1 MPHLPTPLS
10 ALPLQRNLRIAL
22 SNAGYTTV
30 EDLIKISP
38 EDLSTELGIN
48 ILQAEHTIQQTKQWL
63 SNAATDGPPSTL
75 SQHSQA
81 QIQSS
86 TAADLLSTS
95 DLPHFST
102 FSSSL
107 DALISQFNSSTDVL
121 PLSKRGEEFNQN
133 GSIVPGMSMEISG
146 PPGGGKSSIALAI
159 AMSARLSSGNFADSV
174 QPHDQSEKGEV
185 LLIDTEG
192 SMTSERLFKAAQRV
206 HGDTNTLKSFLKG
219 FHLVRIFSQAQMIA
233 FIYSLSDWLESHPTV
248 NLVVIDTL
256 SFHFRQPG
264 LDLATRRKIMEL
276 CKQTINHATALR
288 RCAVVVCN
296 QLATKLFTA
305 ESKPASFETSDRAV
319 LMPQLGDWWT
329 TNKTL
334 RLVVFRG
341 GSGDELRY
349 VYASMSGSNK
359 NIPWAAFDISK
370 DGLPCDVPELTYQSC
385 SQAPMSS

>member
-1 MPHLPTPLS
+1 MPHLPTSLS

-22 SNAGYTTV
+22 TNAGYTTV
-30 EDLIKISP
+30 EDLTKISP

-48 ILQAEHTIQQTKQWL
+48 ILQAEHTIQQAKQWL
-63 SNAATDGPPSTL
+63 S
-75 SQHSQA
+75 

-95 DLPHFST
+95 ALPHFST

-133 GSIVPGMSMEISG
+133 GSIVPGMSIEISG

-159 AMSARLSSGNFADSV
+159 AMSARHSSGNFADSV
-174 QPHDQSEKGEV
+174 RTHDQSEKGEV

-206 HGDTNTLKSFLKG
+206 HGDTKTLKSFLKG
-219 FHLVRIFSQAQMIA
+219 FHLVRIFSQAQMIS
-233 FIYSLSDWLESHPTV
+233 FIYGLSDWLESHPTV

-264 LDLATRRKIMEL
+264 LDLAARRKIMEL
-276 CKQTINHATALR
+276 RIRCKQTINHATALR

-341 GSGDELRY
+341 GGGDELRY

-385 SQAPMSS
+385 SQAHMSS